1 MILTRV
7 AVQKHRRNQGKKDMH
22 LTHSWWTR
30 EHIPDKQGKIELQ
43 LINNFNNRLVS
54 KRNEAPA
61 HEDQIECFLKS
72 PRADIRMLWEVE
84 RIMVCHKIRQVIYK
98 HQMAHIQHQTMPA
111 TPFQSPRA
119 STPSPDFSG
128 GLGVTSPGPYH
139 RDLFQLPSSS
149 NF

>member
-1 MILTRV
+1 M
-7 AVQKHRRNQGKKDMH
+7 
-22 LTHSWWTR
+22 
-30 EHIPDKQGKIELQ
+30 ELQ

-128 GLGVTSPGPYH
+128 GLGVTSPVH
-139 RDLFQLPSSS
+139 TIEIFSSCLQVVIF
-149 NF
+149 NMLVL